1 MLKTNRVAIHI
12 AQNLLIKI
20 FNNLAQ
26 RKSIKQKTVIAFKID
41 ILCKE

>member
-1 MLKTNRVAIHI
+1 MGENKSCCNSHCAKSV
-12 AQNLLIKI
+12 IKI

-26 RKSIKQKTVIAFKID
+26 RKSSEQKTVIAFKID